1 MSVAQGNPTSAHPA
15 VKNKTHSI
23 KLVATIA
30 ALGGILFGYD
40 TGVMS
45 GALLF
50 IKPDFHMS
58 AAQEGLI
65 TSILMIGAAIGA
77 LTGGRLADAVGRR
90 RAVLWAGILF
100 IAASL
105 ACAVSGGPNAAVA
118 TFTLSLSR
126 LLLGLAVGGAS
137 IIVPMYISE
146 IAPRAVR
153 GRLATLNSLMIV
165 VGQLI
170 AYGVN
175 SALAPFENWRLMLA
189 LGVVPAIVL
198 AIGTIWL
205 PDSPVYYLKKDDVG
219 AARAVLEHLRRGD
232 DRLYI
237 AHELADLQE
246 AITAQRGKK
255 NEWEAVRTP
264 WIRWALGIAIVVAMI
279 QQVTG
284 VNAIVY
290 YAPTMLKNVGWTS
303 QNAVFGSILI
313 GVVSV
318 VSCWI
323 GLSIVDRVGRRPLLL
338 TGLAGTGVTLLALAL
353 VYWLAPTEELWASG
367 LMLAL
372 MGLFMVF
379 QQSSVSVATWLLVS
393 ELVPS
398 AIRGIGMGIAG
409 LALWLMNFVV
419 AMTFPPLLEAIGGA
433 WTFLVFA
440 ILCVLAFGFVFRTIP
455 ETKNRSLPEIEARFK
470 EIFAVG
476 ISNFGLEPEIR

>member
-1 MSVAQGNPTSAHPA
+1 MTVEQSTSVAPHPA
-15 VKNKTHSI
+15 VKHRTSSI

-50 IKPDFHMS
+50 IKPTFAMS
-58 AAQEGLI
+58 ATQEGLI

-77 LTGGRLADAVGRR
+77 VSGGRLADAVGRR

-105 ACAVSGGPNAAVA
+105 ACAVSGGPNAAIA
-118 TFTLSLSR
+118 TLTLSLSR
-126 LLLGLAVGGAS
+126 FLLGLAVGGAS

-146 IAPRAVR
+146 IAPREVR

-205 PDSPVYYLKKDDVG
+205 PDSPVYLLRHKDRA
-219 AARAVLEHLRRGD
+219 AARAVLMHLRRGD
-232 DRLYI
+232 DLLNVD
-237 AHELADLQE
+237 AELAALE
-246 AITAQRGKK
+246 AAIESQKDTK
-255 NEWEAVRTP
+255 NEWQATKVP
-264 WIRWALGIAIVVAMI
+264 WIRWVLGIAIVVAII

-323 GLSIVDRVGRRPLLL
+323 GLTIVDRVGRRPLLL
-338 TGLAGTGVTLLALAL
+338 AGLAGTGCSLLALAI
-353 VYWLAPTEELWASG
+353 VYWVAPTEELWASG

-393 ELVPS
+393 ELIPS

-409 LALWLMNFVV
+409 LSLWLMNFVV
-419 AMTFPPLLEAIGGA
+419 AMTFPPLLEAVGGA
-433 WTFLVFA
+433 RTFLVFA
-440 ILCVLAFGFVFRTIP
+440 VLCVLAFVFVFRVIP
-455 ETKNRSLPEIEARFK
+455 ETKNKSLPEIETQFQELFAAR
-470 EIFAVG
+470 
-476 ISNFGLEPEIR
+476 S